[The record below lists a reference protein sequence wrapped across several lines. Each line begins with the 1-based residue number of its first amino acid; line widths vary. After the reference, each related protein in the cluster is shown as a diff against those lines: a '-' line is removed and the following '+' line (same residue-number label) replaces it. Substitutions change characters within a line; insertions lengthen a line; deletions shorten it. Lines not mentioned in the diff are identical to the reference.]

1 MIARSKIVNV
11 SAPSR
16 EHGVSITIRLDNRG
30 TPSASAAILRQAVL
44 NCRHVL
50 TSPKPSL
57 LVKDMNSVAVE
68 FELTFFVEELRAAA
82 ATQNELFDLIH
93 RHLAAAGIALATPD
107 GTPALPVKANDAERL
122 LDQVPIFASLA
133 PEERTLLAKKLKRK
147 RYDLGETLLAPGTVL
162 QSLFLVGAGV
172 LSIAL
177 EGGSR
182 RSELLRLGPGDHF
195 GEIGML
201 TGEASQVSITA
212 LTRAVVYELAKADLT
227 PLLEARPQVAQDLS
241 YELAQRQAAG
251 HTIAAADPAKT
262 AVPGNLSA
270 WFYAQ
275 IRRLLERGDG

>member
-1 MIARSKIVNV
+1 
-11 SAPSR
+11 
-16 EHGVSITIRLDNRG
+16 
-30 TPSASAAILRQAVL
+30 
-44 NCRHVL
+44 
-50 TSPKPSL
+50 SPKPSL

-82 ATQNELFDLIH
+82 ATQNELFDLMH

-107 GTPALPVKANDAERL
+107 GTPALPVKGNDAERL
-122 LDQVPIFASLA
+122 LDQVSIFASMA
-133 PEERTLLAKKLKRK
+133 PEERIVLAKKLKRK
-147 RYDLGETLLAPGTVL
+147 RYELGETLLTPGTVL

-177 EGGSR
+177 EGGSK

-227 PLLEARPQVAQDLS
+227 
-241 YELAQRQAAG
+241 
-251 HTIAAADPAKT
+251 
-262 AVPGNLSA
+262 
-270 WFYAQ
+270 
-275 IRRLLERGDG
+275 